1 MCSSSLQKRHGME
14 PREIQ
19 NTAHNTVRHDRMARG
34 IPEDR
39 QGRILRFW
47 ERHNKTI
54 LPPSQWKS
62 HHYGAPSLFGVQHCT
77 GSIHHVTERDVC
89 VFRDRAGSL
98 CFLTQNMTSLGQWL
112 GHLCSLNCTVCHFPV
127 TSWTMLLN
135 CCCKFDI
142 L

>member
-62 HHYGAPSLFGVQHCT
+62 HHYGRTITLWRTALHRKYSSCN
-77 GSIHHVTERDVC
+77 
-89 VFRDRAGSL
+89 RAGCL
-98 CFLTQNMTSLGQWL
+98 CFQGQSRISMFSHAEYDLTWAMAWTFVLSKLY
-112 GHLCSLNCTVCHFPV
+112 CMSFSCHKLDDV
-127 TSWTMLLN
+127 VKLLLQ
-135 CCCKFDI
+135 I
-142 L
+142 